1 MFKLV
6 CLLNNV
12 IIDALDFPRLL
23 KILPD
28 NIYLIVVEKE
38 HFNTQRVFNLKNGK
52 MMETGD
58 LSFSLILHQ
67 FRFKTEIWKRAAC

>member
-12 IIDALDFPRLL
+12 IIDALDFPRSL

-38 HFNTQRVFNLKNGK
+38 HFNTQRVFNLEKRGK
-52 MMETGD
+52 
-58 LSFSLILHQ
+58 
-67 FRFKTEIWKRAAC
+67 

>member
-6 CLLNNV
+6 SLLNNV

-38 HFNTQRVFNLKNGK
+38 HFNTQRVFNLEKTGK
-52 MMETGD
+52 
-58 LSFSLILHQ
+58 
-67 FRFKTEIWKRAAC
+67 